1 MQKNDNRM
9 NIPRRIDILRNTHAE
24 LAIRNAINEV
34 EKVGADIKLTQSV
47 ILLSEALNKL
57 SDYID
62 EQINQNSNH

>member
-1 MQKNDNRM
+1 M
-9 NIPRRIDILRNTHAE
+9 NIPRRINILENTPAE

-62 EQINQNSNH
+62 ESLTQNPNYQR

>member
-1 MQKNDNRM
+1 M
-9 NIPRRIDILRNTHAE
+9 NIPRRIDILRNTPAE

-47 ILLSEALNKL
+47 ILLSQALDKL

-62 EQINQNSNH
+62 EQIIQNSNN